1 MGKTNKETLQAMV
14 NEVKEWVA
22 CSYNE
27 RSTTGGFL
35 KGLTTYE
42 DEKFTLWFII
52 YNDKEAG
59 PSYYI
64 ALSNEKDFNDRTRVC
79 PSEPWEL
86 VKMTEDLLDIVIDTI
101 FDDVLQNIAFVC
113 GIDIKNGIRRFVTEN
128 ENKKGIEKYGNK

>member
-1 MGKTNKETLQAMV
+1 M
-14 NEVKEWVA
+14 
-22 CSYNE
+22 
-27 RSTTGGFL
+27 

-128 ENKKGIEKYGNK
+128 ENKKGIENG